1 MPPHYPL
8 TARYRAASD
17 APAAVIPCAISSRI
31 SSLLINIFLSMGLS
45 VHTLADRL
53 IDAPPNGG
61 RIHAFPLVL
70 PAVS

>member
-1 MPPHYPL
+1 MPRMTLKLLAAEPL
-8 TARYRAASD
+8 LMP
-17 APAAVIPCAISSRI
+17 PAAVIPCAISSRI

>member
-8 TARYRAASD
+8 AARCRAASD
-17 APAAVIPCAISSRI
+17 APAAVIPCAISPRI
-31 SSLLINIFLSMGLS
+31 SSSPMNMFLSMGLS
-45 VHTLADRL
+45 VHTLADGL

-61 RIHAFPLVL
+61 RIHASPLVL